1 MTNSKYN
8 RGWDNLR
15 SLKDIAPEEKHA
27 IQSAGG
33 KASAAAK
40 KERRRLEDL
49 ANRILNLQLPCD
61 EDIRTELEAHGIDP
75 TCDAGIVLAQVK
87 RALGGDV
94 KAAIW
99 IRDILGENPGNRIT
113 VDMPDYLSAPVS
125 TMDLSQLSDDEL
137 RAMIAARETVE
148 EEDC

>member
-49 ANRILNLQLPCD
+49 ANRILP
-61 EDIRTELEAHGIDP
+61 P
-75 TCDAGIVLAQVK
+75 
-87 RALGGDV
+87 
-94 KAAIW
+94 
-99 IRDILGENPGNRIT
+99 
-113 VDMPDYLSAPVS
+113 AP
-125 TMDLSQLSDDEL
+125 L
-137 RAMIAARETVE
+137 
-148 EEDC
+148 

>member
-8 RGWDNLR
+8 RGWNNLR

-49 ANRILNLQLPCD
+49 ANQILNLQISCD
-61 EDIRTELEAHGIDP
+61 EDIRAELESHGIDP

-87 RALGGDV
+87 RALNGDV

-113 VDMPDYLSAPVS
+113 VDMPDYLTTPVS
-125 TMDLSQLSDDEL
+125 ALDLSQLSDDEL
-137 RAMIAARETVE
+137 LAMIAVREDGR
-148 EEDC
+148 EDQ

>member
-1 MTNSKYN
+1 MTNKYN

-15 SLKDIAPEEKHA
+15 SLKEVSAEEKHA

-40 KERRRLEDL
+40 KERRRLEEL
-49 ANRILNLQLPCD
+49 AHQILDLQLPDD
-61 EDIRTELEAHGIDP
+61 EAIRGELESHGIDP

-87 RALGGDV
+87 RALNGDV

-113 VDMPDYLSAPVS
+113 VETPDYLTAPVAS
-125 TMDLSQLSDDEL
+125 LDLSKLTDDEL
-137 RAMIAARETVE
+137 IAMISVRKAREE
-148 EEDC
+148 EGC

>member
-1 MTNSKYN
+1 MQHHN

-15 SLKDIAPEEKHA
+15 SLKEVSPEEKRA

-40 KERRRLEDL
+40 KERRRLEAL
-49 ANRILNLQLPCD
+49 ANQILNLQLSCD
-61 EDIRTELEAHGIDP
+61 EDIRAELEAHGIDP

-87 RALGGDV
+87 RALNGDV
-94 KAAIW
+94 KAATW

-113 VDMPDYLSAPVS
+113 VDVPDYLSAPVIA
-125 TMDLSQLSDDEL
+125 MDLSHLSDDEL
-137 RAMIAARETVE
+137 RAMIAARAPAEGE
-148 EEDC
+148 EC

>member
-15 SLKDIAPEEKHA
+15 SLKDITPEEKHA

-49 ANRILNLQLPCD
+49 ANQILNLQISCD
-61 EDIRTELEAHGIDP
+61 EDIRAELESHGIDP

-87 RALGGDV
+87 RALNGDV

-113 VDMPDYLSAPVS
+113 VDMPDYLTTPVS
-125 TMDLSQLSDDEL
+125 ALDLSQLSDDEL
-137 RAMIAARETVE
+137 LAMIAVRE
-148 EEDC
+148 DGRKDQ

>member
-15 SLKDIAPEEKHA
+15 SLKDIAPEEKRA

-49 ANRILNLQLPCD
+49 ANQILNLQISCD
-61 EDIRTELEAHGIDP
+61 EDIRAELESHGIDP

-87 RALGGDV
+87 RALNGDV

-113 VDMPDYLSAPVS
+113 VDMPDYLTTPVS
-125 TMDLSQLSDDEL
+125 ALDLSQLSDDEL
-137 RAMIAARETVE
+137 LAMIAVREDGR
-148 EEDC
+148 EDQ

>member
-1 MTNSKYN
+1 MTIKYN
-8 RGWDNLR
+8 KGWENLR
-15 SLKDIAPEEKHA
+15 SLADVPPEERHS
-27 IQSAGG
+27 IQSSGG

-49 ANRILNLQLPCD
+49 THQILSKQLPDD
-61 EDIRTELEAHGIDP
+61 EAIRGELEANGIDP

-87 RALGGDV
+87 RAINGDT

-99 IRDILGENPGNRIT
+99 VRDIIGENPGNRLTIDT
-113 VDMPDYLSAPVS
+113 AYLTAPVS

-137 RAMIAARETVE
+137 LAMISLRTENESEVA
-148 EEDC
+148 

>member
-1 MTNSKYN
+1 MKNYN

-15 SLKDIAPEEKHA
+15 SLNDVSPEEKYA

-40 KERRRLEDL
+40 KERRRLEEL
-49 ANRILNLQLPCD
+49 ANRILNLQLPGD
-61 EDIRTELEAHGIDP
+61 EDIRAELEAHGIDP

-87 RALGGDV
+87 RALNGDV

-99 IRDILGENPGNRIT
+99 IRDILGENPSNRIT
-113 VDMPDYLSAPVS
+113 VDMPDYLTTPVS
-125 TMDLSQLSDDEL
+125 TLDLSQLSDDEL
-137 RAMIAARETVE
+137 RAMIAVREAVE
-148 EEDC
+148 EEVC